1 MTDIIVDTSVTM
13 EGGYHPALIQS
24 GPFKGTAFVV
34 QDISISENGRV
45 EFQYS
50 VVRGDIMVNQQ
61 REFEQVVQN
70 YIEACIKQIRAED
83 TDLDH

>member
-1 MTDIIVDTSVTM
+1 MTNIIVDTSVTM

-34 QDISISENGRV
+34 QDITISEDGRA

-50 VVRGDIMVNQQ
+50 VVRGDIMVSQQ
-61 REFEQVVQN
+61 REFEQVVQT
-70 YIEACIKQIRAED
+70 YIEECIKQIRAED
-83 TDLDH
+83 SNLDH